1 MQVVVYMS
9 GNNCEGCEYE
19 FGEAIRLQDEG
30 LYYATSIDREFEDME
45 HFAIWMVDDE
55 GIVQVW

>member
-1 MQVVVYMS
+1 MS